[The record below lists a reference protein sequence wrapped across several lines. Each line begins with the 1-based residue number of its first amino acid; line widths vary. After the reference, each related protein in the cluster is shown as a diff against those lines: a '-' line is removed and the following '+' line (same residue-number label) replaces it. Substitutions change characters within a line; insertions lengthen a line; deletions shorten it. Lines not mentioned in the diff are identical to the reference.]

1 MRGLSSFRAEHRI
14 VLSAVDAAY
23 AVKQEGVTID
33 DVMLL
38 LTDDEVERLD
48 KTYAADPQTSV
59 KRILQ
64 FLLRT
69 GVLVHAERGNGVV
82 PAADTPE
89 TRPSNRQ
96 VVRRLVEE
104 CFAREYRRPLRS
116 GDIKEYANAVDY
128 AQHLTWAD
136 VQSALASLL
145 KTGDIQDLGRQP
157 GGGHRGCRL
166 FAPLGSPVC
175 TDDADSTWLSHLY
188 RVFQQVWQARVSEA
202 TAENRRPRP
211 PSTGDIREAV
221 RASGAFLDRLED
233 PQLLINGVRQLAARR
248 QPLLRKVRRPGQRNL
263 LWAPVDVADEVL
275 DLGSSFASDTE
286 RVVEAV
292 RRAEASFGRPV
303 ELAEV
308 KDVIDRDAALSPGGA
323 SSIFQILSDI
333 SKTTIDAGRGTRAR
347 RRRQKVHALGSV
359 GGRALYTAGDPA
371 EGARYATAERLRLE
385 WYDLN
390 VYTALSEI
398 AGCAFNSVKVGR
410 AMELEVAILDLH
422 TRAEEL
428 GAEGPRALHSA
439 LEVLREA
446 ARAVQELQ
454 PLKTSNHSLPGELHQ
469 TVTGYT
475 PAELTRLLE
484 PHYHAASNAEAAH
497 DIVPNLARA
506 IWRIPNEAH
515 TRRFDTDDSKAA
527 EYLFEKT
534 DALTYLARRWG
545 GREAIMQGNLALH
558 MLGRLRDHRFVLPL
572 LASSDVEARLT
583 GIACLAFLQPDC
595 AQGVLAG
602 LAEKDRERGV
612 RESAR
617 WAARF
622 VAACGTHAFAA
633 ALAD

>member
-1 MRGLSSFRAEHRI
+1 
-14 VLSAVDAAY
+14 
-23 AVKQEGVTID
+23 
-33 DVMLL
+33 
-38 LTDDEVERLD
+38 
-48 KTYAADPQTSV
+48 
-59 KRILQ
+59 
-64 FLLRT
+64 
-69 GVLVHAERGNGVV
+69 
-82 PAADTPE
+82 
-89 TRPSNRQ
+89 
-96 VVRRLVEE
+96 
-104 CFAREYRRPLRS
+104 
-116 GDIKEYANAVDY
+116 
-128 AQHLTWAD
+128 
-136 VQSALASLL
+136 
-145 KTGDIQDLGRQP
+145 
-157 GGGHRGCRL
+157 
-166 FAPLGSPVC
+166 
-175 TDDADSTWLSHLY
+175 
-188 RVFQQVWQARVSEA
+188 
-202 TAENRRPRP
+202 
-211 PSTGDIREAV
+211 
-221 RASGAFLDRLED
+221 
-233 PQLLINGVRQLAARR
+233 
-248 QPLLRKVRRPGQRNL
+248 
-263 LWAPVDVADEVL
+263 
-275 DLGSSFASDTE
+275 
-286 RVVEAV
+286 
-292 RRAEASFGRPV
+292 
-303 ELAEV
+303 
-308 KDVIDRDAALSPGGA
+308 
-323 SSIFQILSDI
+323 
-333 SKTTIDAGRGTRAR
+333 
-347 RRRQKVHALGSV
+347 
-359 GGRALYTAGDPA
+359 
-371 EGARYATAERLRLE
+371 
-385 WYDLN
+385 
-390 VYTALSEI
+390 
-398 AGCAFNSVKVGR
+398 
-410 AMELEVAILDLH
+410 MELEVAILDLH